1 MLSAWLAIAVA
12 GSLTNF
18 VEARFAAQVAPLQWL
33 LEGAVLGLLVS
44 AVTARRARQRNS
56 PPISGV

>member
-18 VEARFAAQVAPLQWL
+18 VEARFAAQIAPLQWL
-33 LEGAVLGLLVS
+33 LEGAVIGLIVAATRSRLQ
-44 AVTARRARQRNS
+44 A
-56 PPISGV
+56 